1 MSQLTHLAF
10 FRARA
15 GQTQALGAALS
26 DLVEPTRR
34 EAECINYDLHQSA
47 EDTEVWFIHENW
59 RSPEGLDSH
68 MKTTH
73 VQAFLELVPA
83 LVDGA
88 IELQRFTMTS
98 IPAAPR
104 V

>member
-47 EDTEVWFIHENW
+47 EDIDVWFVHENW
-59 RSPEGLDSH
+59 RSLGGLDTH
-68 MKTTH
+68 MKTAH
-73 VQAFLELVPA
+73 VQAFLEVAPA

-88 IELQRFTMTS
+88 IELRRFTMTS
-98 IPAAPR
+98 MPAAPR
-104 V
+104 G